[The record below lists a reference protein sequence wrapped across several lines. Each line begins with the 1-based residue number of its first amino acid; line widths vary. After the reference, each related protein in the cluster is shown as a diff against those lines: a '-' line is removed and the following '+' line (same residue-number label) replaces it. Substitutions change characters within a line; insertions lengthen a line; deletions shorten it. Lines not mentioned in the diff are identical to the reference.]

1 MIIKSFL
8 IADSPICGNNQVIS
22 GTIRY
27 PWKGCK
33 VADELETRNKKVIE
47 DALALAKEYGFANIR
62 DVKCY
67 YKEIQHK
74 QWNMVSL
81 KMVRQI
87 IEPFSQKVEKIP
99 EHK

>member
-33 VADELETRNKKVIE
+33 VADELETQNKKVIE
-47 DALALAKEYGFANIR
+47 DALALAKECGFANIR
-62 DVKCY
+62 EVKCY
-67 YKEIQHK
+67 YKA
-74 QWNMVSL
+74 VSS
-81 KMVRQI
+81 KMIRQI

-99 EHK
+99 ERN